1 LCCRC
6 GIKRYNALVYYKPFK
21 EEERKEKYLESK
33 YPNFKE
39 KHVEHHPKKN

>member
-1 LCCRC
+1 VGLKD
-6 GIKRYNALVYYKPFK
+6 IMPWSIYYKPFK

-39 KHVEHHPKKN
+39 KHVEHHPKKD

>member
-21 EEERKEKYLESK
+21 EEERKEKYLENK